1 MVDRPVVL
9 RAQRV
14 MSLAKVSNLL
24 DEEGN
29 YIENSVDRELPAE
42 LMTKLNY
49 QGFESTEIGHP
60 EIQRVAPKVHVST
73 GDNKVVDSV
82 ADVVKATV
90 KDGMTISFH
99 HHFRNGDF
107 VFNQVMRAIIDA
119 GIKDLTLAPSS
130 LTGVM
135 NDMVI
140 EAIKAGTI
148 TNITSSGMR
157 GSLGDFVSHGG
168 LKNPVI
174 FRSHGNR
181 ARAIEHGD
189 IKIDVAFL
197 GVPNADRLGNANGMA
212 GKAVFGSLGY
222 ALMDAQY
229 ANQVVLLTDNIV
241 AYPNTPASIKQTQ
254 VDYVVQVDQVGDP
267 DKIGSGATRFTKD
280 PKELKIAQTVNDVIV
295 NSPYFKN
302 GFSFQTGS
310 GGAALAVTRYLRQ
323 AMLDNQIKASFALG
337 GITKPTTDLL
347 EEGLVDKVMDVQDFD
362 KGAAASMHA
371 NPNQQEIDASW
382 YADPDNKGAMV
393 DQLDVAIL
401 SALEI
406 DTHFNV
412 NVMSGS
418 DGVIRGAIGGHQ
430 DAATAKLTIIS
441 APLVRG
447 RLATIV
453 PEVTT
458 VVTPGDS
465 IDVVVTEYGIAIN
478 PRRQDLVKALS
489 HVPGV
494 PVYTIEE
501 LQQLA
506 EKKVGQP
513 QPLEF
518 TDRTVALIEYR
529 DGTIIDTIKAVKD

>member
-1 MVDRPVVL
+1 MTLKNNVNRD
-9 RAQRV
+9 
-14 MSLAKVSNLL
+14 
-24 DEEGN
+24 
-29 YIENSVDRELPAE
+29 LPDE
-42 LMTKLNY
+42 LMTQLQY
-49 QGFESTEIGHP
+49 QPYQTTEIGHP
-60 EIQRVAPKVHVST
+60 EIQRVAPKVRAQT
-73 GDNKVVDSV
+73 GDDKLVDSIE
-82 ADVVKATV
+82 DVVKATV

-107 VFNQVMRAIIDA
+107 VFNQVMRVIIDA
-119 GIKDLTLAPSS
+119 GIKNLTLAPSS

-140 EAIKAGTI
+140 EAIKAGTV

-174 FRSHGNR
+174 FRSHGDR

-197 GVPNADRLGNANGMA
+197 GVPNADKLGNANGMD

-229 ANQVVLLTDNIV
+229 ADQVVLLTDNLMP
-241 AYPNTPASIKQTQ
+241 YPNTPASIKQTQ
-254 VDYVVQVDQVGDP
+254 VDYVVQVDKVGDP

-280 PKELKIAQTVNDVIV
+280 PKELKIAETVNNVIV
-295 NSPYFKN
+295 NSPYFKD

-323 AMLDNQIKASFALG
+323 SMLDNQIKASFALG

-347 EEGLVDKVMDVQDFD
+347 NEGLIDKVMDVQDFD
-362 KGAAASMHA
+362 KGAADSMHT

-393 DQLDVAIL
+393 DQLDVVIL

-406 DTHFNV
+406 DTKFNV
-412 NVMSGS
+412 NVMTGS

-447 RLATIV
+447 RIATVV
-453 PEVTT
+453 PDVTT
-458 VVTPGDS
+458 VITPGDS
-465 IDVVVTEYGIAIN
+465 IDVLVTEYGIAIN
-478 PRRQDLVKALS
+478 PKRQDLQQALTNI
-489 HVPGV
+489 PGV
-494 PVYTIEE
+494 PVYTIEQ
-501 LQQLA
+501 LQQMA
-506 EKKVGQP
+506 ADKVGHP
-513 QPLEF
+513 EPLQF
-518 TDRTVALIEYR
+518 TDRVVALAEYR
-529 DGTIIDTIKAVKD
+529 DGTVIDAIHEVKD

>member
-1 MVDRPVVL
+1 MTLKNNVNRD
-9 RAQRV
+9 
-14 MSLAKVSNLL
+14 
-24 DEEGN
+24 
-29 YIENSVDRELPAE
+29 LPDE
-42 LMTKLNY
+42 LMTQLQY
-49 QGFESTEIGHP
+49 QPYQTTEIGHP
-60 EIQRVAPKVHVST
+60 EIQRVAPKVRAQT
-73 GDNKVVDSV
+73 GDDKLVDSIE
-82 ADVVKATV
+82 DVVKATV

-107 VFNQVMRAIIDA
+107 VFNQVMRVIIDA
-119 GIKDLTLAPSS
+119 GIKNLTLAPSS

-140 EAIKAGTI
+140 EAIKAGTV

-174 FRSHGNR
+174 FRSHGDR

-197 GVPNADRLGNANGMA
+197 GVPNADKLGNANGMD

-229 ANQVVLLTDNIV
+229 ADQVVLLTDNLMP
-241 AYPNTPASIKQTQ
+241 YPNTPASIKQTQ
-254 VDYVVQVDQVGDP
+254 VDYVVQVDKVGDP

-280 PKELKIAQTVNDVIV
+280 PKELKIAETVNNVIV
-295 NSPYFKN
+295 NSPYFKD

-323 AMLDNQIKASFALG
+323 SMLDNQIKASFALG

-347 EEGLVDKVMDVQDFD
+347 NEGLIDKVMDVQDFD
-362 KGAAASMHA
+362 KGAADSMHT

-393 DQLDVAIL
+393 DQLDVVIL

-406 DTHFNV
+406 DTKFNV
-412 NVMSGS
+412 NVMTGS

-447 RLATIV
+447 RIATVV
-453 PEVTT
+453 PDVTT
-458 VVTPGDS
+458 VITPGDS
-465 IDVVVTEYGIAIN
+465 IDVLVTEYGIAIN
-478 PRRQDLVKALS
+478 PKRQDLQQALTNI
-489 HVPGV
+489 PGV
-494 PVYTIEE
+494 PVYTIEQ
-501 LQQLA
+501 LQQMA
-506 EKKVGQP
+506 ADKVGHP
-513 QPLEF
+513 EPLQF
-518 TDRTVALIEYR
+518 TDRVVALAEYR
-529 DGTIIDTIKAVKD
+529 DGTIIDAIHEVKD

>member
-1 MVDRPVVL
+1 MKNNV
-9 RAQRV
+9 
-14 MSLAKVSNLL
+14 N
-24 DEEGN
+24 
-29 YIENSVDRELPAE
+29 RELPDDVMNA
-42 LMTKLNY
+42 LDY
-49 QGFESTEIGHP
+49 QPYQTTNIGNP
-60 EIQRVAPKVHVST
+60 DIQRVAPSVHVQT
-73 GDNKVVDSV
+73 GDDKLVDSIE
-82 ADVVKATV
+82 DVVKATV

-107 VFNQVMRAIIDA
+107 VFNKVMRVIIDA
-119 GIKDLTLAPSS
+119 GIKNLTLAPSS

-140 EAIKAGTI
+140 EAIKAGTVA
-148 TNITSSGMR
+148 NITSSGMR
-157 GSLGDFVSHGG
+157 GSLGDFVSHGN

-174 FRSHGNR
+174 FRSHGDR

-197 GVPNADRLGNANGMA
+197 GVPNADKLGNANGMD

-229 ANQVVLLTDNIV
+229 ANKVVLLTDNLMP
-241 AYPNTPASIKQTQ
+241 YPNTPASIKQTQ

-280 PKELKIAQTVNDVIV
+280 PKELKIASTVNDVIV
-295 NSPYFKN
+295 NSPYFKD

-323 AMLDNQIKASFALG
+323 AMIDNKIKASFALG

-347 EEGLVDKVMDVQDFD
+347 NEGLIDRVMDVQDFD
-362 KGAAASMHA
+362 KGAADSMHT
-371 NPNQQEIDASW
+371 NPKQQEIDASW

-393 DQLDVAIL
+393 DQLDVVIL

-406 DTHFNV
+406 DTKFNV
-412 NVMSGS
+412 NVMTGS
-418 DGVIRGAIGGHQ
+418 DGVIRGAVGGHQ

-447 RLATIV
+447 RIATVV
-453 PEVTT
+453 PDVTT

-465 IDVVVTEYGIAIN
+465 IDVLVTEYGIAIN
-478 PRRQDLVKALS
+478 PKRKDLQESLGHLA
-489 HVPGV
+489 GV
-494 PVYTIEE
+494 PVYTIDE
-501 LQQLA
+501 LQKMA
-506 EKKVGQP
+506 AAKVGTP
-513 QPLEF
+513 KPLEF
-518 TDRTVALIEYR
+518 TDRTVALVEYR
-529 DGTIIDTIKAVKD
+529 DGSVIDAIHEVKD

>member
-1 MVDRPVVL
+1 M
-9 RAQRV
+9 
-14 MSLAKVSNLL
+14 K
-24 DEEGN
+24 
-29 YIENSVDRELPAE
+29 NSVNRELPDDI
-42 LMTKLNY
+42 MNDLNY
-49 QGFESTEIGHP
+49 KGFESTEIGNP
-60 EIQRVAPKVHVST
+60 DIQRVAPKVHVTT
-73 GDNKVVDSV
+73 GNDKVVNSIE
-82 ADVVKATV
+82 DVVKKTV

-107 VFNQVMRAIIDA
+107 VFNMVMRAIIDA
-119 GIKDLTLAPSS
+119 GIQDLTLAPSS

-135 NDMVI
+135 NDIVI

-197 GVPNADRLGNANGMA
+197 GVPNADKLGNANGMN
-212 GKAVFGSLGY
+212 GNAVFGSLGY

-229 ANQVVLLTDNIV
+229 ADSVVLLTDNI
-241 AYPNTPASIKQTQ
+241 AEYPNTPASIKQTQ
-254 VDYVVQVDQVGDP
+254 VDYVVKVDQVGDP
-267 DKIGSGATRFTKD
+267 EKIGSGATRFTKD
-280 PKELKIAQTVNDVIV
+280 PKELKIAETVNNVIV
-295 NSPYFKN
+295 NSPYFKD

-323 AMLDNQIKASFALG
+323 AMIDNQIKASFALG
-337 GITKPTTDLL
+337 GITKPTVDLL
-347 EEGLVDKVMDVQDFD
+347 NEGLVEKVMDVQDFD
-362 KGAAASMHA
+362 KGAADSMHT

-393 DQLDVAIL
+393 DQLDVVIL

-406 DTHFNV
+406 DTKFNV

-447 RLATIV
+447 RIATIV
-453 PEVTT
+453 PDVTT

-465 IDVVVTEYGIAIN
+465 VDVLVTEYGIAIN
-478 PRRQDLVKALS
+478 PKRTDLKEALANI
-489 HVPGV
+489 PGV
-494 PVYTIEE
+494 PVFDIEE
-501 LQQLA
+501 LQAMA
-506 EKKVGQP
+506 EKRVGKP
-513 QPLEF
+513 EPLQF
-518 TDRTVALIEYR
+518 TDRTVAMIEYR
-529 DGTIIDTIKAVKD
+529 DGSIIDTIKEVKD

>member
-1 MVDRPVVL
+1 MKNNV
-9 RAQRV
+9 
-14 MSLAKVSNLL
+14 N
-24 DEEGN
+24 
-29 YIENSVDRELPAE
+29 RELPDDVMSA
-42 LMTKLNY
+42 LDY
-49 QGFESTEIGHP
+49 QPYQTTNIGNP
-60 EIQRVAPKVHVST
+60 DIQRVAPSVHVQT
-73 GDNKVVDSV
+73 GDDKLVDSIE
-82 ADVVKATV
+82 DVVKATV

-107 VFNQVMRAIIDA
+107 VFNKVMRVIIDA
-119 GIKDLTLAPSS
+119 GIKNLTLAPSS

-140 EAIKAGTI
+140 EAIKAGTV

-157 GSLGDFVSHGG
+157 GSLGDFVSHGN

-174 FRSHGNR
+174 FRSHGDR

-197 GVPNADRLGNANGMA
+197 GVPNADKLGNANGMD

-229 ANQVVLLTDNIV
+229 ANKVVLLTDNLMP
-241 AYPNTPASIKQTQ
+241 YPNTPASIRQTQ

-280 PKELKIAQTVNDVIV
+280 PKELKIASTVNDVIV
-295 NSPYFKN
+295 NSPYFKD

-323 AMLDNQIKASFALG
+323 AMIDNKIKASFALG

-347 EEGLVDKVMDVQDFD
+347 NEGLIDRVMDVQDFD
-362 KGAAASMHA
+362 KGAADSMHT
-371 NPNQQEIDASW
+371 NPKQQEIDASW

-393 DQLDVAIL
+393 DQLDVVIL

-406 DTHFNV
+406 DTKFNV
-412 NVMSGS
+412 NVMTGS
-418 DGVIRGAIGGHQ
+418 DGVIRGAVGGHQ

-447 RLATIV
+447 RIATVV
-453 PEVTT
+453 PDVTT

-465 IDVVVTEYGIAIN
+465 IDVLVTEYGIAIN
-478 PRRQDLVKALS
+478 PKRKDLQESLGHLA
-489 HVPGV
+489 GV
-494 PVYTIEE
+494 PVYTIDE
-501 LQQLA
+501 LQKMA
-506 EKKVGQP
+506 AAKVGTP
-513 QPLEF
+513 KPLEF
-518 TDRTVALIEYR
+518 TDRTVALVEYR
-529 DGTIIDTIKAVKD
+529 DGSVIDAIHEVKD

>member
-1 MVDRPVVL
+1 M
-9 RAQRV
+9 
-14 MSLAKVSNLL
+14 K
-24 DEEGN
+24 
-29 YIENSVDRELPAE
+29 NSVNRDLPDD
-42 LMTKLNY
+42 LMKDLDYNP
-49 QGFESTEIGHP
+49 FETTEIGNP
-60 EIQRVAPKVHVST
+60 DIQRVAPSVHVST
-73 GDNKVVDSV
+73 GDNKLVDSIKQVV
-82 ADVVKATV
+82 ADTV
-90 KDGMTISFH
+90 KEGMTISFH

-107 VFNQVMRAIIDA
+107 VFNEVMREIIDA
-119 GIKDLTLAPSS
+119 GIKNLTLAPSS

-181 ARAIEHGD
+181 ARSIEHGD

-197 GVPNADRLGNANGMA
+197 GVPNADELGNANGMT
-212 GKAVFGSLGY
+212 GNAVFGSLGY

-229 ANQVVLLTDNIV
+229 ANKVVLLTDNIV
-241 AYPNTPASIKQTQ
+241 SYPNTPASIKQTQ
-254 VDYVVQVDQVGDP
+254 VDYVVKVDKVGDP

-280 PKELKIAQTVNDVIV
+280 PKELKIASTVNDVIV
-295 NSPYFKN
+295 NSPYFKQ

-323 AMLDNQIKASFALG
+323 AMLDNKITASFALG

-347 EEGLVDKVMDVQDFD
+347 KEGLVDKVMDVQDFD
-362 KGAAASMHA
+362 KGAAESMHS

-406 DTHFNV
+406 DTKFNV

-430 DAATAKLTIIS
+430 DAGTAKLTIIS

-447 RLATIV
+447 RIATVV
-453 PEVTT
+453 PDVTT

-465 IDVVVTEYGIAIN
+465 VDVLVTEYGIAIN
-478 PRRQDLVKALS
+478 PKRKDLQASLS
-489 HVPGV
+489 NLPGV
-494 PVYTIEE
+494 PVFTIEE

-506 EKKVGQP
+506 EKKVGTP
-513 QPLEF
+513 KPLAF

-529 DGTIIDTIKAVKD
+529 DGTIIDTIKEVKD

>member
-1 MVDRPVVL
+1 MKNNV
-9 RAQRV
+9 
-14 MSLAKVSNLL
+14 N
-24 DEEGN
+24 
-29 YIENSVDRELPAE
+29 RELPDDVMAALDYKPYE
-42 LMTKLNY
+42 TTN
-49 QGFESTEIGHP
+49 IGNP
-60 EIQRVAPKVHVST
+60 DIQRVAPSVHVQT
-73 GDNKVVDSV
+73 GDDKLVDSIE
-82 ADVVKATV
+82 DVVKATV

-107 VFNQVMRAIIDA
+107 VFNKVMRVIIDA
-119 GIKDLTLAPSS
+119 GIKNLTLAPSS

-140 EAIKAGTI
+140 EAIKAGTV

-157 GSLGDFVSHGG
+157 GSLGDFVSHGN

-174 FRSHGNR
+174 FRSHGDR

-197 GVPNADRLGNANGMA
+197 GVPNADKLGNANGMD

-229 ANQVVLLTDNIV
+229 ANKVVLLTDNLMP
-241 AYPNTPASIKQTQ
+241 YPNTPASIKQTQ

-280 PKELKIAQTVNDVIV
+280 PKELKIASTVNDVIV
-295 NSPYFKN
+295 NSPYFKD

-323 AMLDNQIKASFALG
+323 AMIDNKIKASFALG

-347 EEGLVDKVMDVQDFD
+347 NEGLIDRVMDVQDFD
-362 KGAAASMHA
+362 KGAADSMHT
-371 NPNQQEIDASW
+371 NPKQQEIDASW

-393 DQLDVAIL
+393 DQLDVVIL

-406 DTHFNV
+406 DTKFNV
-412 NVMSGS
+412 NVMTGS
-418 DGVIRGAIGGHQ
+418 DGVIRGAVGGHQ

-447 RLATIV
+447 RIATVV
-453 PEVTT
+453 PDVTT

-465 IDVVVTEYGIAIN
+465 IDVLVTEYGIAIN
-478 PRRQDLVKALS
+478 PTRKDLQESLGHLA
-489 HVPGV
+489 GV
-494 PVYTIEE
+494 PVYTIDE
-501 LQQLA
+501 LQKMA
-506 EKKVGQP
+506 AAKVGTP
-513 QPLEF
+513 KPLEF
-518 TDRTVALIEYR
+518 TDRTVALVEYR
-529 DGTIIDTIKAVKD
+529 DGSVIDAIHEVKD

>member
-1 MVDRPVVL
+1 M
-9 RAQRV
+9 
-14 MSLAKVSNLL
+14 K
-24 DEEGN
+24 
-29 YIENSVDRELPAE
+29 NSVNRDLPDD
-42 LMTKLNY
+42 LMKDLDY
-49 QGFESTEIGHP
+49 KPFETTEIGNP
-60 EIQRVAPKVHVST
+60 DIQRVAPSVHVST
-73 GDNKVVDSV
+73 GDNKLVDSIKQVV
-82 ADVVKATV
+82 ADTV

-107 VFNQVMRAIIDA
+107 VFNEVMREIIDA
-119 GIKDLTLAPSS
+119 GIKNLTLAPSS

-181 ARAIEHGD
+181 ARSIEHGD

-197 GVPNADRLGNANGMA
+197 GVPNADELGNANGMT
-212 GKAVFGSLGY
+212 GNAVFGSLGY

-229 ANQVVLLTDNIV
+229 ANKVVLLTDNIV
-241 AYPNTPASIKQTQ
+241 SYPNTPASIKQTQ
-254 VDYVVQVDQVGDP
+254 VDYVVKVDKVGDP

-280 PKELKIAQTVNDVIV
+280 PKELKIASTVNDVIV
-295 NSPYFKN
+295 NSPYFKQ

-323 AMLDNQIKASFALG
+323 AMLDNKVTASFALG

-347 EEGLVDKVMDVQDFD
+347 KEGLVDKVMDVQDFD
-362 KGAAASMHA
+362 KGAAESMHS

-406 DTHFNV
+406 DTKFNV

-430 DAATAKLTIIS
+430 DAGTAKLTIIS

-447 RLATIV
+447 RIATVV
-453 PEVTT
+453 PDVTT

-465 IDVVVTEYGIAIN
+465 VDVLVTEYGIAIN
-478 PRRQDLVKALS
+478 PKRKDLQASLS
-489 HVPGV
+489 NLPGV
-494 PVYTIEE
+494 PVFTIEE

-506 EKKVGQP
+506 EKKVGTP
-513 QPLEF
+513 KPLAF

-529 DGTIIDTIKAVKD
+529 DGTIIDTIKEVKD

>member
-1 MVDRPVVL
+1 M
-9 RAQRV
+9 
-14 MSLAKVSNLL
+14 K
-24 DEEGN
+24 
-29 YIENSVDRELPAE
+29 NSVNRELPEDIMNE
-42 LMTKLNY
+42 LDYK
-49 QGFESTEIGHP
+49 GFESTEIGNP

-73 GDNKVVDSV
+73 GDNKVVSSIE
-82 ADVVKATV
+82 DVVKKTV

-107 VFNQVMRAIIDA
+107 VFNKVMRVIIDA
-119 GIKDLTLAPSS
+119 GIQNLTLAPSS

-140 EAIKAGTI
+140 EAIKKGTI

-197 GVPNADRLGNANGMA
+197 GVPNADRLGNANGMN
-212 GKAVFGSLGY
+212 GNAVFGSLGY

-229 ANQVVLLTDNIV
+229 ANSVVLLTDNIV
-241 AYPNTPASIKQTQ
+241 PYPNTPASIKQTQ
-254 VDYVVQVDQVGDP
+254 VDYVVEVDKVGDP
-267 DKIGSGATRFTKD
+267 EKIGSGATRFTKD
-280 PKELKIAQTVNDVIV
+280 PKELKIAETVNKVIT

-302 GFSFQTGS
+302 GFSFQTGT

-323 AMLDNQIKASFALG
+323 EMIDNKIKASFALG

-347 EEGLVDKVMDVQDFD
+347 EEGLVEKVMDVQDFD
-362 KGAAASMHA
+362 KGAADSMHT
-371 NPNQQEIDASW
+371 NPKQQEIDASW

-393 DQLDVAIL
+393 DELDVVIL

-406 DTHFNV
+406 DTKFNV

-430 DAATAKLTIIS
+430 DASTANLTIIS
-441 APLVRG
+441 APLIRG
-447 RLATIV
+447 RIATVV
-453 PEVTT
+453 PDVTT

-465 IDVVVTEYGIAIN
+465 VDVLVTEYGIAIN
-478 PRRQDLVKALS
+478 PKRDDLKKALS
-489 HVPGV
+489 NIPGV
-494 PVYTIEE
+494 PIYDISE
-501 LQQLA
+501 LQQMA
-506 EKKVGQP
+506 EKRVGKP
-513 QPLEF
+513 TPLQF
-518 TDRTVALIEYR
+518 TDRTVAMIEYR
-529 DGTIIDTIKAVKD
+529 DGSIIDTIKQVKD

>member
-1 MVDRPVVL
+1 M
-9 RAQRV
+9 
-14 MSLAKVSNLL
+14 K
-24 DEEGN
+24 
-29 YIENSVDRELPAE
+29 NSVNRDLPDD
-42 LMTKLNY
+42 LMKDLDY
-49 QGFESTEIGHP
+49 KPFETTEIGNP
-60 EIQRVAPKVHVST
+60 DIQRVAPSVHVST
-73 GDNKVVDSV
+73 GDNKLVDSIKQVV
-82 ADVVKATV
+82 ADTV

-107 VFNQVMRAIIDA
+107 VFNEVMREIIDA
-119 GIKDLTLAPSS
+119 GIKNLTLAPSS

-181 ARAIEHGD
+181 ARSIEHGD

-197 GVPNADRLGNANGMA
+197 GVPNADELGNANGMT
-212 GKAVFGSLGY
+212 GNAVFGSLGY

-229 ANQVVLLTDNIV
+229 ANKVVLLTDNIV
-241 AYPNTPASIKQTQ
+241 SYPNTPASIKQTQ
-254 VDYVVQVDQVGDP
+254 VDYVVKVDKVGDP

-280 PKELKIAQTVNDVIV
+280 PKELKIASTVNDVIV
-295 NSPYFKN
+295 NSPYFKQ

-323 AMLDNQIKASFALG
+323 AMLENKITASFALG

-347 EEGLVDKVMDVQDFD
+347 KEGLVDKVMDVQDFD
-362 KGAAASMHA
+362 KGAAESMHS

-406 DTHFNV
+406 DTKFNV

-430 DAATAKLTIIS
+430 DAGTAKLTIIS

-447 RLATIV
+447 RIATVV
-453 PEVTT
+453 PDVTT

-465 IDVVVTEYGIAIN
+465 VDVLVTEYGIAIN
-478 PRRQDLVKALS
+478 PKRKDLQASLS
-489 HVPGV
+489 NLPGV
-494 PVYTIEE
+494 PVFTIEE

-506 EKKVGQP
+506 EKKVGTP
-513 QPLEF
+513 KPLAF

-529 DGTIIDTIKAVKD
+529 DGTIIDTIKEVED

>member
-1 MVDRPVVL
+1 MNRDLPDDL
-9 RAQRV
+9 
-14 MSLAKVSNLL
+14 MKDL
-24 DEEGN
+24 D
-29 YIENSVDRELPAE
+29 YKP
-42 LMTKLNY
+42 
-49 QGFESTEIGHP
+49 FETTEIGNP
-60 EIQRVAPKVHVST
+60 DIQRVAPSVHVST
-73 GDNKVVDSV
+73 GDNKLVDSIKQVV
-82 ADVVKATV
+82 ADTV

-107 VFNQVMRAIIDA
+107 VFNEVMREIIDA
-119 GIKDLTLAPSS
+119 GIKNLTLAPSS

-181 ARAIEHGD
+181 ARSIEHGD

-197 GVPNADRLGNANGMA
+197 GVPNADELGNANGMT
-212 GKAVFGSLGY
+212 GNAVFGSLGY

-229 ANQVVLLTDNIV
+229 ANKVVLLTDNIV
-241 AYPNTPASIKQTQ
+241 SYPNTPASIKQTQ
-254 VDYVVQVDQVGDP
+254 VDYVVKVDKVGDP

-280 PKELKIAQTVNDVIV
+280 PKELKIASTVNDVIV
-295 NSPYFKN
+295 NSPYFKQ

-323 AMLDNQIKASFALG
+323 AMLDNKITASFALG

-347 EEGLVDKVMDVQDFD
+347 KEGLVDKVMDVQDFD
-362 KGAAASMHA
+362 KGAAESMHS

-406 DTHFNV
+406 DTKFNV

-430 DAATAKLTIIS
+430 DAGTAKLTIIS

-447 RLATIV
+447 RIATVV
-453 PEVTT
+453 PDVTT

-465 IDVVVTEYGIAIN
+465 VDVLVTEYGIAIN
-478 PRRQDLVKALS
+478 PKRKDLQASLS
-489 HVPGV
+489 NLPGV
-494 PVYTIEE
+494 PVFTIEE

-506 EKKVGQP
+506 EKKVGTP
-513 QPLEF
+513 KPLAF

-529 DGTIIDTIKAVKD
+529 DGTIIDTIKEVKD

>member
-1 MVDRPVVL
+1 M
-9 RAQRV
+9 
-14 MSLAKVSNLL
+14 K
-24 DEEGN
+24 
-29 YIENSVDRELPAE
+29 NSVNRELPDD
-42 LMTKLNY
+42 LMNKLNY
-49 QGFESTEIGHP
+49 KPFESTEIGNP
-60 EIQRVAPKVHVST
+60 DIQRVAPSVHVTT
-73 GDNKVVDSV
+73 GNDKVVDSIE
-82 ADVVKATV
+82 DVVKKTV

-107 VFNQVMRAIIDA
+107 VFNKVMRVIIDA
-119 GIKDLTLAPSS
+119 GIKNLTLAPSS

-197 GVPNADRLGNANGMA
+197 GVPNADKLGNANGME
-212 GKAVFGSLGY
+212 GDAVFGSLGY

-229 ANQVVLLTDNIV
+229 ANKVILLTDNIV
-241 AYPNTPASIKQTQ
+241 PYPNTPASIKQTQ
-254 VDYVVQVDQVGDP
+254 VDYVVKVDKVGDP

-280 PKELKIAQTVNDVIV
+280 PKELKIAETVNKVIT
-295 NSPYFKN
+295 NSPYFKD

-323 AMLDNQIKASFALG
+323 SMIDNNIKASFALG

-347 EEGLVDKVMDVQDFD
+347 EEGLVNKVMDVQDFD
-362 KGAAASMHA
+362 KGAAASMH
-371 NPNQQEIDASW
+371 NNKNQQEIDASW

-393 DQLDVAIL
+393 DQLDVVIL

-406 DTHFNV
+406 DTKFNV

-418 DGVIRGAIGGHQ
+418 DGVIRGAVGGHQ

-447 RLATIV
+447 RIATVV
-453 PEVTT
+453 PDVTT
-458 VVTPGDS
+458 VVTPGES
-465 IDVVVTEYGIAIN
+465 VDVLVTEYGIAIN
-478 PRRQDLVKALS
+478 PARKDLIQALS
-489 HVPGV
+489 HIPGV
-494 PVYTIEE
+494 PVYTIEQ
-501 LQQLA
+501 LQQMA
-506 EKKVGQP
+506 EKRVGKP
-513 QPLEF
+513 EPLQF
-518 TDRTVALIEYR
+518 TDRTVAMVEYR
-529 DGTIIDTIKAVKD
+529 DGSIIDTIKEVKD